1 MKKNLRFALAALALP
16 ALAVLGGGTAA
27 YAHHAFAA
35 EFDANAPV
43 LLKGKV
49 VVVEWVN
56 PHTWIHINVPDTDGK
71 GKAKAGSTLNWAVE
85 GGTPNTLLRTGIT
98 RTSLPVGT
106 EVVVR
111 GYQSKDALCETHP
124 KTKKKT
130 CKANGRD
137 VTFPNGCKLFVGSS
151 GTGAPKDGSDATED
165 KAASAANCAATSVK

>member
-1 MKKNLRFALAALALP
+1 MKKTRLVVAGLALAALTTIGA
-16 ALAVLGGGTAA
+16 GTAA

-35 EFDANAPV
+35 EFDADAPV

-49 VVVEWVN
+49 VTVEWVN

-71 GKAKAGSTLNWAVE
+71 GKLKKD
-85 GGTPNTLLRTGIT
+85 
-98 RTSLPVGT
+98 SLKMGT

-111 GYQSKDALCETHP
+111 GYQSKDALCDVHP

-151 GTGAPKDGSDATED
+151 GTGSPKDGSDASED
-165 KAASAANCAATSVK
+165 KSASAANCNAAAPA